1 MYDQSQER
9 AVFVASLPYMV
20 SAKALALS
28 KGMNDHGPLHAQ
40 RVHAIIGRLCAL
52 LPLSV
57 YERDL
62 VCAAA
67 LLHDIGMAKDR
78 ENHHVVSAELVRA
91 LAEETKLPFTT
102 VEAEIVSTLCEWHRR
117 DYDADAVH
125 SESGIRTGVLASLL
139 RLADALDL
147 DYRRAED
154 YLKQEPVI
162 AHVHQ
167 TQAPHHLSVRS
178 ILGVRLYASQMGT
191 EVQLLVDQMTHA
203 GLQLERLV
211 DELLG
216 TPITWPIKLI
226 PVRRRPSAGHIFNTV
241 RGAAVFSYCNAHGI
255 IQAGMSKSALDM
267 AGFSTTVICDK
278 ERTGSPPKF
287 WEKTVPHLDLSKF
300 KLIAI
305 LGLDIPE
312 ENIQQFLK
320 IVRQNPECRWV
331 YATPLE
337 QTSERVAA
345 LLNEGVDVVVGDARL
360 LFAGDAL
367 AEHAAQW
374 SKIAGLCNADDWL
387 TSSGSFSRK
396 EFLAA
401 RGLRLELLELFESR
415 ADNDAY
421 VSLINRVASGSLD
434 SFITSEKGWTS
445 VLAGRMPAVD
455 RRDRVLILQDCQ
467 SMPGRFIYDL
477 AHLAIEQQGILPWD
491 QNEFATP
498 YAICRLPV
506 SDGSERILYLSRF
519 SRLEGAVPIK
529 YFVSYSEHQ
538 LGSGATIWQTYP
550 TKESADA
557 AIDATVQNINRF
569 FSCEN

>member
-1 MYDQSQER
+1 MYDRSQER

-40 RVHAIIGRLCAL
+40 RVHALVGRLCAL

-62 VCAAA
+62 ICAAS

-78 ENHHVVSAELVRA
+78 ENHHLVSADLVRT
-91 LAEETKLPFTT
+91 LSEEGKLPFTS

-117 DYDADAVH
+117 EYDADAVH
-125 SESGIRTGVLASLL
+125 SELGIRTGVLASLL

-154 YLKQEPVI
+154 YLRQEPVI
-162 AHVHQ
+162 THVHCA
-167 TQAPHHLSVRS
+167 QAQHHLSVRS
-178 ILGVRLYASQMGT
+178 ILGVRLYTSQMGT
-191 EVQLLVDQMTHA
+191 EVQLLVDQMAHA

-216 TPITWPIKLI
+216 TPITWPVKLI
-226 PVRRRPSAGHIFNTV
+226 PVRRRSSAGHIFNTV
-241 RGAAVFSYCNAHGI
+241 RCAAVFSYCNAHGI

-287 WEKTVPHLDLSKF
+287 WEQTVPQLNLSEF

-305 LGLDIPE
+305 LGLDIPAD
-312 ENIQQFLK
+312 IQQFLK

-345 LLNEGVDVVVGDARL
+345 LLSEGVDVVVGDARL

-367 AEHAAQW
+367 AEHAGQW

-387 TSSGSFSRK
+387 TSSGSFSRE

-401 RGLRLELLELFESR
+401 RGLRLELLELFESG
-415 ADNDAY
+415 ADSDAY
-421 VSLINRVASGSLD
+421 TSLINRVASGDLD
-434 SFITSEKGWTS
+434 SFIANETGWTRT
-445 VLAGRMPAVD
+445 LAARMPAVD
-455 RRDRVLILQDCQ
+455 CRGRVLILQDCS

-477 AHLAIEQQGILPWD
+477 AHLAIEQQGVLPWD

-498 YAICRLPV
+498 YAICRLPLKG
-506 SDGSERILYLSRF
+506 GSERILYLSRF

-529 YFVSYSEHQ
+529 YFVSFSEHQ
-538 LGSGATIWQTYP
+538 LGSGATIWHTYP
-550 TKESADA
+550 SKESADEA
-557 AIDATVQNINRF
+557 VDATVQNINRF
-569 FSCEN
+569 I